1 MTQILIFSPFGLWIY
16 HAAYEDTIALAC
28 KVRGAKVDYLR
39 CDGLLPECD
48 LHWDSKENAPR
59 PFDLC
64 QRCQAAA
71 KSTMHSIGAAYRWL
85 GDFVSTSE
93 TEAAFSWAQEMRV
106 DNLRNATF
114 EELPLGQWVQSSVI
128 SYFRQ
133 YPPDLNNWHVVSVYR
148 GFLYSAAIVAIGLRN
163 YLKKNKVDAAIL
175 FNGRQSITR
184 VALELFRQSGIR
196 VLTHERP
203 EYSRGHINVRPNTHC
218 MNLNPFGELWK
229 EWAEIAL
236 DRPALE
242 ATHKWLLERKTGV
255 NLAWLPFNSGGEPET
270 SFRAKMGF
278 RADKQL
284 WVLFTSS
291 TDETAGDPV
300 MKGPFE
306 SQYEFVCGV
315 VQWAAERSDV
325 QLIVKVHPNLGGN
338 SYIGKAVN
346 ELRLY
351 EELKPTL
358 PDNVRIALPED
369 LMNAYLLAEEADIGL
384 AFGSLIGLEM
394 AMLGKPV
401 LLAAR
406 SLYENCSTILKVRS
420 KEALPEM
427 LEKCLAA
434 KTDREIQREAFR
446 LAYCYISRFEM
457 EFPALKILGI
467 NEVEP
472 SYSQPEEFEV
482 GKDKSLDRICNYV
495 MSGSPLYESPNEF
508 DIARTTSEEDAF
520 FDELRNPPRIS
531 DNTTADESK
540 SSQEPRDLI
549 GKLVRRLF
557 FSARNALSRRS
568 VA

>member
-1 MTQILIFSPFGLWIY
+1 MTQILIFSPFGLWVY
-16 HAAYEDTIALAC
+16 HAAYENTIARAC
-28 KVRGAKVDYLR
+28 QVRGAKVDYLR

-48 LHWDSKENAPR
+48 LHWDSKENSPR

-64 QRCQAAA
+64 QRCQAAT
-71 KSTMHSIGAAYRWL
+71 KTTMQSIGAAYRWL
-85 GDFVSTSE
+85 GDFVSAAE
-93 TEAAFSWAQEMRV
+93 TAAAFSWAQEIHI
-106 DNLRNATF
+106 DSLRNATF
-114 EELPLGQWVQSSVI
+114 DDLPLGQWVQSSVI

-133 YPPDLNNWHVVSVYR
+133 YPPDLKNWHVVTVYR
-148 GFLYSAAIVAIGLRN
+148 GFLYSAAIVATGLRN
-163 YLKKNKVDAAIL
+163 YLKTNKVDAAIL

-229 EWAEIAL
+229 EWAHIAL

-242 ATHKWLLERKTGV
+242 TTYKWFLERKTGV

-278 RADKQL
+278 HADKRL
-284 WVLFTSS
+284 WALFTSS

-306 SQYEFVCGV
+306 SQYEFVRDV
-315 VQWAAERSDV
+315 VEWAAKREDI
-325 QLIVKVHPNLGGN
+325 QLIIKIHPNLGGN
-338 SYIGKAVN
+338 TYIGKAVN

-351 EELKPTL
+351 EEMKPTL

-369 LMNAYLLAEEADIGL
+369 LMNAYLLAEEADVGL

-406 SLYENCSTILKVRS
+406 SLYENCSTILKVTS
-420 KEALPEM
+420 KAALPEM
-427 LEKCLAA
+427 LEKCLGAA
-434 KTDREIQREAFR
+434 TDAAIQREAFR

-467 NEVEP
+467 NEAEP
-472 SYSQPEEFEV
+472 SYSQAEEFGP
-482 GKDKSLDRICNYV
+482 GKDKSLDRICDYL
-495 MSGSPLYESPNEF
+495 MSGGPLYESPSEL
-508 DIARTTSEEDAF
+508 DISRPTSEEDTF
-520 FDELRNPPRIS
+520 FEELRNAQRPSSNPAP
-531 DNTTADESK
+531 NKPESP
-540 SSQEPRDLI
+540 QEARESI

-557 FSARNALSRRS
+557 FSARDALSKRS
-568 VA
+568 TA

>member
-16 HAAYEDTIALAC
+16 HAAYENTIARAC
-28 KVRGAKVDYLR
+28 QVRGAKVDYLR

-64 QRCQAAA
+64 QRCQASA
-71 KSTMHSIGAAYRWL
+71 KMTMESIGAPCRWI
-85 GDFVSTSE
+85 GEFVSTAE
-93 TEAAFSWAQEMRV
+93 TATAFAWAQEIPIDRF
-106 DNLRNATF
+106 RSATF

-133 YPPDLNNWHVVSVYR
+133 YPPNLKNWHVVNVYR

-163 YLKKNKVDAAIL
+163 YLRTNKVDAAIL

-184 VALELFRQSGIR
+184 VALELFHQSGIR

-218 MNLNPFGELWK
+218 MNLNPFGDLWK
-229 EWAEIAL
+229 EWAQIAL
-236 DRPALE
+236 DRPALD
-242 ATHKWLLERKTGV
+242 ATYKWFLERKTGV
-255 NLAWLPFNSGGEPET
+255 NLAWLPFNSGSEPET
-270 SFRAKMGF
+270 SFRTKMGF
-278 RADKQL
+278 RADKRL

-306 SQYEFVCGV
+306 SQYQFVSDV

-325 QLIVKVHPNLGGN
+325 QLIIKVHPNLGGN

-346 ELRLY
+346 ELRMY
-351 EELKPTL
+351 EEMKPSL

-369 LMNAYLLAEEADIGL
+369 SVNAYLLAEEADIGL

-406 SLYENCSTILKVRS
+406 ALYENCSTILKVTSRQ
-420 KEALPEM
+420 ALPGM
-427 LEKCLAA
+427 LDKCLVA
-434 KTDREIQREAFR
+434 TSDREIQREAFR

-472 SYSQPEEFEV
+472 SYIQPEEFGA
-482 GKDKSLDRICNYV
+482 GKDRSLDRICDYL
-495 MSGSPLYESPNEF
+495 MSGGPLYESPSEL
-508 DIARTTSEEDAF
+508 DVARTTAEEDAF
-520 FDELRNPPRIS
+520 FEELIAAQRSLENSFVKEPNGRQPPS
-531 DNTTADESK
+531 SSVSK
-540 SSQEPRDLI
+540 LM
-549 GKLVRRLF
+549 RRL
-557 FSARNALSRRS
+557 SAYARNARSRRT
-568 VA
+568 VT